1 MNKALEGIRVIDIGQ
16 LVQGPQ
22 ATFNFWMLPLA
33 DSRLLWLSMRC
44 KTKTTNLRWFLL
56 TLYSLFSITMLS
68 RAQVIKI
75 ELPMVG
81 DLSRWIDCSPEDN
94 RNAYYVACNRGKQ
107 CR

>member
-22 ATFNFWMLPLA
+22 AGATLA
-33 DSRLLWLSMRC
+33 DMG
-44 KTKTTNLRWFLL
+44 
-56 TLYSLFSITMLS
+56 
-68 RAQVIKI
+68 AQVIKI

-107 CR
+107 CMTLISTIRSGQRSLVFQSVGRCTDRYLLQ